1 MNLEGILSVTGKP
14 GLFKLVSQAKNTVI
28 VESLTDA
35 KRFPLYASHQL
46 SALEDIGIYT
56 YDDTVA
62 LSEVFALI
70 SKKENGGLTI
80 SHKASKDELY
90 KWLRLI
96 VPDFDEERVYQS
108 DIKKVV
114 QWYNSLH
121 VAGLID
127 KPTVKKEEDGNNDN

>member
-35 KRFPLYASHQL
+35 KRFPLYVSHQL

-56 YDDTVA
+56 YEDTVA

-80 SHKASKDELY
+80 NHKASKDELY

-108 DIKKVV
+108 DIKKLVH
-114 QWYNSLH
+114 WYNSLH
-121 VAGLID
+121 AAGFID